1 MGHPPAKTTVI
12 NTPIRA
18 ASYTMIFLRQD
29 KILRDHGDELST
41 GVIGMTDEARAMT
54 WRWP

>member
-1 MGHPPAKTTVI
+1 MITKHFVI
-12 NTPIRA
+12 VKDLYT
-18 ASYTMIFLRQD
+18 YTMIFLRQD